1 MSFLSSLVSSPS
13 AAQTAAKDL
22 WPTGLLPQAEEEIQ
36 SALADG
42 EPELL
47 SRGLCAAKGKVRNA
61 LRLQAALPP
70 ATSRLRAAQRGFRP
84 KMAPAAEIGT
94 CKFHKQRS
102 ARNYRIRKDF
112 PPHYSCKSHKPRY
125 LRNSRS
131 FIKLQESIGQVPRK
145 SHKIRW
151 FFPSLCPTLSPRRN
165 ENAEVPS
172 PTTPT

>member
-1 MSFLSSLVSSPS
+1 MHSPSGRSRGGVRAATMRTGKNTWSSGMSMTSRRWIAQRKLCAVGRYAPEAKVSFLSSLVSSPS
-13 AAQTAAKDL
+13 SAQTAAKDL

-112 PPHYSCKSHKPRY
+112 PPHS
-125 LRNSRS
+125 
-131 FIKLQESIGQVPRK
+131 
-145 SHKIRW
+145 
-151 FFPSLCPTLSPRRN
+151 
-165 ENAEVPS
+165 
-172 PTTPT
+172 